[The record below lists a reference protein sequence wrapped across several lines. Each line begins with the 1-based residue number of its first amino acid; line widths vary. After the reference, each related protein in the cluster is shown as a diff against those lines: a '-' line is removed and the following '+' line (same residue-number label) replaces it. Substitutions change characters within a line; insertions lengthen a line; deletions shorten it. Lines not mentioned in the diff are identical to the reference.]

1 MDALKKERLEAL
13 NKEFEDRKR
22 AAQDQIKDRQI
33 SEASQ
38 KLVDITKLNTPSSAS
53 LGHHR
58 IMFTPSSSTLK
69 PPHLFHSQQSA
80 PLI

>member
-22 AAQDQIKDRQI
+22 AAQHQIKERQI

-38 KLVDITKLNTPSSAS
+38 KLLDISKLNTPNANS

-58 IMFTPSSSTLK
+58 SVFTPSSSTVK
-69 PPHLFHSQQSA
+69 TDHLFHSQQSA